1 MGGGAVSCSRL
12 GQPCPRGLP
21 SAAHRPPSGLALR
34 TVSGVAQQVF
44 RVPCISNILGFP
56 LKLRLYPH
64 EVWVQPCRAS
74 LLCFSTPFQILPVNW
89 FQRHHEHSHQNLGPQ
104 PLCWPDFHRSDTHK
118 RGRVSG
124 RGDFIW
130 LAASETSV
138 RGLLSP
144 SGWERSEVERGKQ
157 QR

>member
-1 MGGGAVSCSRL
+1 MREVGGCCELQQTWAALSPWPSICSSQASFWA
-12 GQPCPRGLP
+12 G
-21 SAAHRPPSGLALR
+21 SAHCLWC
-34 TVSGVAQQVF
+34 
-44 RVPCISNILGFP
+44 CISNILGFP

-74 LLCFSTPFQILPVNW
+74 LLCFSTPFQIPPVNW
-89 FQRHHEHSHQNLGPQ
+89 FQRHHEHSRQNLGPQ